1 MSAVIPPLFRAGTQD
16 DESIA
21 QMVALLDVQDALPSA
36 RRLHDWAIETAAVRP
51 GDQVIDLGSGTG
63 TMSRQLAG
71 LVAPATST
79 DGPMGWVTG
88 VEPNAQLRAV
98 AAESSGRRT
107 QLFVHR

>member
-1 MSAVIPPLFRAGTQD
+1 MSAVIPPLLRAGTQD

-21 QMVALLDVQDALPSA
+21 QMVALLDMQDALPSA
-36 RRLHDWAIETAAVRP
+36 RRLHEWAIETAAVRP

-79 DGPMGWVTG
+79 DGPHGLG
-88 VEPNAQLRAV
+88 H
-98 AAESSGRRT
+98 RR
-107 QLFVHR
+107 